1 MYNGDNATL
10 SFSQF
15 ANVDNL
21 MAVKQEK
28 KKPADVCCENR
39 LHCQHC
45 SLTIENQNEEL
56 VEHIP
61 LCERLRTKCLIIFS
75 TTFDF

>member
-15 ANVDNL
+15 ASLDNL
-21 MAVKQEK
+21 MAVKQERK
-28 KKPADVCCENR
+28 KNPADVCCENR

-45 SLTIENQNEEL
+45 SLTRENQNEEL
-56 VEHIP
+56 VEYIP
-61 LCERLRTKCLIIFS
+61 LF
-75 TTFDF
+75 TFGLNV

>member
-10 SFSQF
+10 LFSQF
-15 ANVDNL
+15 SIDNL
-21 MAVKQEK
+21 MAVKQERK
-28 KKPADVCCENR
+28 KKTADVCCENR

-56 VEHIP
+56 EHIP
-61 LCERLRTKCLIIFS
+61 LSERLRTKCLIIFS
-75 TTFDF
+75 TTFNF